1 MQSFV
6 RRSGALSLV
15 SLVSLVSLLACVADQ
30 PPVIRI
36 GLLGVFDGASLASSG
51 RPAQQGAEL
60 AIAELNHAGGILIN
74 GVAHRVELVPRQVSN
89 RPDAA
94 AAAARAL
101 INLDSVDVLVGPQ
114 YSNLALTAGA
124 VAEAAEVPMVAP
136 MASSPDVTRDRAF
149 VTRLAFLDA
158 QQGAVLARFVHDS
171 LGVRR
176 AAAVHN
182 VASAY
187 GREIVELFRTT
198 FEALGGEMIA
208 VETYD
213 ADDST
218 AHVAQARRVAH
229 ADAVLLPNFMVRD
242 SLMLR
247 ALRIHGFHG
256 RILGSDAWDAV
267 ALRLGP
273 DVYGTIIVANWDRRT
288 TRDAS
293 RRFMTQWQQQFPTER
308 ARATAV
314 ATYDAI
320 HLLARAMTR
329 AGARTGRSVADS
341 LRHSGRYEG
350 ALASFVFNGTGNPR
364 RGAVLLEVQHDSASL
379 RATVGPPS

>member
-1 MQSFV
+1 MRSFV
-6 RRSGALSLV
+6 RLSGALSLV
-15 SLVSLVSLLACVADQ
+15 SAVACAAPE
-30 PPVIRI
+30 PPVVRI
-36 GLLGVFDGASLASSG
+36 GLLGVFEGASLASSG

-60 AIAELNHAGGILIN
+60 AVAELNAAGGVVIN

-94 AAAARAL
+94 AEAARAL
-101 INLDSVDVLVGPQ
+101 INLDSIDVLVGPQ
-114 YSNLALTAGA
+114 YSHLALTAGA

-136 MASSPDVTRDRAF
+136 MASSPDVTRNRAF

-176 AAAVHN
+176 AAAVRN
-182 VASAY
+182 VASTY
-187 GREIVELFRTT
+187 GREIVELFRET
-198 FEALGGEMIA
+198 FEALGGEVVA

-218 AHVAQARRVAH
+218 AHVAQARRVAEAR
-229 ADAVLLPNFMVRD
+229 ADALLLPNFTVRD

-247 ALRIHGFHG
+247 ALRAAGFGG

-288 TRDAS
+288 TREAS
-293 RRFMTQWQQQFPTER
+293 RRFVAQWQKQFPTEK

-320 HLLARAMTR
+320 QLLARAMTR
-329 AGARTGRSVADS
+329 AGARTGRAVADS
-341 LRHSGRYEG
+341 LRHTGRYDG
-350 ALASFVFNGTGNPR
+350 GLASYVFDGTGDPK
-364 RGAVLLEVQHDSASL
+364 RGAVLLEVRQDSAML
-379 RATVGPPS
+379 RATVEPPQ

>member
-1 MQSFV
+1 MLSFL
-6 RRSGALSLV
+6 RRFGAV
-15 SLVSLVSLLACVADQ
+15 SLVSLAACAAPQ
-30 PPVIRI
+30 PPVVRV
-36 GLLGVFDGASLASSG
+36 GLLGVYEGASLASSG

-60 AIAELNHAGGILIN
+60 AVAEINAAGGIVIN

-94 AAAARAL
+94 AEAARAL

-114 YSNLALTAGA
+114 YSHLALTAGA

-158 QQGAVLARFVHDS
+158 QQGAVLARFVYDS

-182 VASAY
+182 VASTY
-187 GREIVELFRTT
+187 GREIVELFRKT
-198 FEALGGEMIA
+198 FESLGGSMA
-208 VETYD
+208 VVETYD

-218 AHVAQARRVAH
+218 AHVAQARRVAQAR
-229 ADAVLLPNFMVRD
+229 ADAVLLPNFTVRD
-242 SLMLR
+242 SLMLH
-247 ALRIHGFHG
+247 ALRAAGFRG

-293 RRFMTQWQQQFPTER
+293 RRFLTQWQQQFPTER

-320 HLLARAMTR
+320 QLLARAMTR
-329 AGARTGRSVADS
+329 AGARTGRAVTDS
-341 LRHSGRYEG
+341 LRQTGRYEG
-350 ALASFVFNGTGNPR
+350 GLTSYVFDGTGDPR
-364 RGAVLLEVQHDSASL
+364 RGAVLLEVRQDSVSMRAS
-379 RATVGPPS
+379 VGPLP